1 MSLQS
6 TIKIKEGNVM
16 KERIKKVRKENNLS
30 QTAFGEKIGVTLG
43 VIKNLEQGKTTLS
56 SPLLELMCSIYSIN
70 ETWLRT
76 GEGNMFIEKQKSPIL
91 DELKEEY
98 KLTESELRLLEGYLD
113 LPEGDRKQFINVIHN
128 LIESANN
135 AKESKSQHKTII
147 KKVSTPHKTVS
158 IPIYTP
164 TAAGFGHYADDEII
178 GYEEVPAEW
187 VNNFE
192 DYCIVRVDGDSM
204 SPKFEDN
211 DLLLIKNQDSVD
223 SGTIAVVLVDGEKSF
238 VKKVVYGKGWIEL
251 VSINPEYPPLRF
263 EGKDVLRVCVFGAVE
278 RCIDRLEQ

>member
-1 MSLQS
+1 MD
-6 TIKIKEGNVM
+6 TINK
-16 KERIKKVRKENNLS
+16 RIKLLRQTIGDS
-30 QTAFGEKIGVTLG
+30 QDVFGEKMGISKSGVSALESGTRKVNNKHIRMLQMSYG
-43 VIKNLEQGKTTLS
+43 V
-56 SPLLELMCSIYSIN
+56 N

-76 GEGNMFIEKQKSPIL
+76 GEGNMFIEKQKSPLL

-98 KLTESELRLLEGYLD
+98 KLTENELRLLEGYLD
-113 LPEGDRKQFINVIHN
+113 LPEGDRKQFVSVIHN
-128 LIESANN
+128 LVECVSNT
-135 AKESKSQHKTII
+135 EEPKSQHKTII
-147 KKVSTPHKTVS
+147 KEVSTPHKTVN

-164 TAAGFGHYADDEII
+164 TAAGFGHYADNEII

-278 RCIDRLEQ
+278 RCIDRLEH